1 MMQQIR
7 PNLIVAR
14 RYRLARKLA
23 DGGMGSVWAAHD
35 HTLGCEVALKFIHPS
50 HAAYSDA
57 LARFAAEAR
66 AAAVLAAETDYVV
79 RIFDFGVDDGIPFI
93 AMELL
98 RGEDLGARLARCGR
112 LAPADVAHIVGQI
125 ARALSRA
132 HARGIDHRD
141 LKPENVFLAC
151 RDEEERVK
159 LLDFGVAKHLG
170 PSGAPASAQPVG
182 TLHYVAPEALG
193 SRRIDCRADLWSLG
207 VMIYRAIVGALPF
220 DAETVEELVQRICGD
235 RIPQPSRC
243 VRGLPA
249 ELDVFFARA
258 LCRDPGQRFQ
268 HADELSRAFSDA
280 ARLSWRPPPSIAP
293 PELASTIPVAPGLR
307 LDGPH
312 GAPIT
317 QRSPVA
323 SW

>member
-1 MMQQIR
+1 MHEIR

-23 DGGMGSVWAAHD
+23 EGGMGSVWAAHD
-35 HTLGCEVALKFIHPS
+35 HTLGCEVALKFIHPT
-50 HAAYSDA
+50 HAAYPDA

-66 AAAVLAAETDYVV
+66 AAAVLGAETDYVV
-79 RIFDFGVDDGIPFI
+79 RIFDFGVDDGTPFL

-98 RGEDLGARLARCGR
+98 HGEDLGARLDRRGR
-112 LAPADVAHIVGQI
+112 LHPAEVAPIVGQI
-125 ARALSRA
+125 ARALREA
-132 HARGIDHRD
+132 HARGIVHRD

-159 LLDFGVAKHLG
+159 LLDFGIAKLLG
-170 PSGAPASAQPVG
+170 PDGAPVRVQPMG
-182 TLHYVAPEALG
+182 TLHYVAPEVLG

-207 VMIYRAIVGALPF
+207 VMVYRAIVGALPF

-235 RIPQPSRC
+235 RVPQPSVC
-243 VRGLPA
+243 VRGLAP

-258 LCRDPGQRFQ
+258 LCRDPAQRFQ
-268 HADELSRAFSDA
+268 HADELARSFSDA
-280 ARLSWRPPPSIAP
+280 ARISWRPPPSIAP
-293 PELASTIPVAPGLR
+293 PDIASSIAGAPGLKR
-307 LDGPH
+307 EGPS
-312 GAPIT
+312 GAPAT